1 MPSGDPSRSSKSCET
16 RLLIVAVVAM
26 PLVMAALSG
35 AQIHGIPPSVTSTQ
49 YHMPPFMPN
58 AAPSVTSL
66 GPYGYG
72 NGQFPPVWYPFPP
85 YGYHPGFGQGRGF
98 GFGRGFSDGHKNNNG
113 YSNGTSVVPIYV
125 PAYDGS
131 YGYDPGGEGGPYMSS
146 GPPTDQAPH
155 VVVDLPASKRTQA
168 GDDEDGPPPAMA
180 SRPNRDEGM
189 GAIEATPVDPTVL
202 VFRDGHKQEVTNYAI
217 VGQTIY
223 VFDKRTQ
230 KIAITDLDV
239 AATIKLNDDRGV
251 DFHVPPHTK
260 G

>member
-1 MPSGDPSRSSKSCET
+1 MSSGNPSRLFKRYGTWPLFASV
-16 RLLIVAVVAM
+16 IVMSFVVAE
-26 PLVMAALSG
+26 VCA

-49 YHMPPFMPN
+49 YHMPPFLPN
-58 AAPSVTSL
+58 APASVTSL

-85 YGYHPGFGQGRGF
+85 YGVGFGHGRGF
-98 GFGRGFSDGHKNNNG
+98 GFGHGFGDGHRNSNG
-113 YSNGTSVVPIYV
+113 NSNGTAIVPIYV

-131 YGYDPGGEGGPYMSS
+131 YGYDPGAEGGAYMYS
-146 GPPTDQAPH
+146 GPPPEETH
-155 VVVDLPASKRTQA
+155 VVVDMPAPKRIVAEDDEYGLPPVSASKSNPKSDSA
-168 GDDEDGPPPAMA
+168 DGA
-180 SRPNRDEGM
+180 N
-189 GAIEATPVDPTVL
+189 ATPVDPTVL

-217 VGQTIY
+217 VGQTVY

-251 DFHVPPHTK
+251 EFHMPAHDK
-260 G
+260 S